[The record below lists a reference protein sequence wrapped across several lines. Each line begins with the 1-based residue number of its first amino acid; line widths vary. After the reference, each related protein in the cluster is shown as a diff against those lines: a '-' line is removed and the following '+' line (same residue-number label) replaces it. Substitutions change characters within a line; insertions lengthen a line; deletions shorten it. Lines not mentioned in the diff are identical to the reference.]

1 MGLMAF
7 DGDRFIKG
15 VLMGTGSS
23 NGRGTLQRS
32 TLLLAMFIAAACA
45 APKTADAPI
54 VSHRPALKVG
64 EVAPRFSVLGLK
76 GDSVVVGDSAKSVT
90 LLNVW
95 ATWCTS
101 CREEFAE
108 LERIR
113 KETDSRGLDVVAISV
128 DQGTDVKVRK
138 FVEAQGSGF
147 RVAHDKDSRITGPY
161 GIAGLPTSF
170 LLDKSGKVLWTWTG
184 DFRLDSA
191 GMANAIAKAL
201 AQ

>member
-1 MGLMAF
+1 MGVALKSGMPARLTLMVA
-7 DGDRFIKG
+7 I
-15 VLMGTGSS
+15 VALSACSS
-23 NGRGTLQRS
+23 S
-32 TLLLAMFIAAACA
+32 
-45 APKTADAPI
+45 KTADAPAAT
-54 VSHRPALKVG
+54 HRAALKVG
-64 EVAPRFSVLGLK
+64 ETAPRFSVVGLK
-76 GDSVVVGDSAKSVT
+76 GDTVVVGDSAKGVT

-113 KETDSRGLDVVAISV
+113 RENDSRGLNVVAISV

-147 RVAHDKDSRITGPY
+147 RVAHDKDSRITAPY

-170 LLDKSGKVLWTWTG
+170 LLDRSGKVLWTWTG

>member
-1 MGLMAF
+1 MIDVA
-7 DGDRFIKG
+7 
-15 VLMGTGSS
+15 LMGTGSS
-23 NGRGTLQRS
+23 NGRASVLRRGTLKRL
-32 TLLLAMFIAAACA
+32 TLLLAMVDAAACSA
-45 APKTADAPI
+45 SKTADAPI
-54 VSHRPALKVG
+54 VPHRSALKVG
-64 EVAPRFSVLGLK
+64 EVAPRFSVVGLK
-76 GDSVVVGDSAKSVT
+76 GDTVVVGDSAKSVT

-113 KETDSRGLDVVAISV
+113 KEADSRGLSVVAISV

-147 RVAHDKDSRITGPY
+147 RVAHDRDSRITGPY

-170 LLDKSGKVLWTWTG
+170 LLDKSGRVLWTWTG

-191 GMANAIAKAL
+191 RMANAIARAL
-201 AQ
+201 AP